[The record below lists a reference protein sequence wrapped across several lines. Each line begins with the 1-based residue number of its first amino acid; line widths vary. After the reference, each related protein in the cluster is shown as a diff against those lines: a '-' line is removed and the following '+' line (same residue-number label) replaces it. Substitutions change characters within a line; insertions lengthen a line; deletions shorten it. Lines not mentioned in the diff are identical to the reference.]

1 MCLHD
6 IFLFLGCIFAEQVC
20 FVDEQCF
27 DGNIFVL
34 LLIAKLFDYAIE
46 NVNQ

>member
-1 MCLHD
+1 M
-6 IFLFLGCIFAEQVC
+6 IFSILGCIFAEHVC

-34 LLIAKLFDYAIE
+34 LLIAKLFYYVIE